1 MADRK
6 NKMEHGLV
14 GIPLDD
20 DFPGKIE
27 VRKLFDLTNKTA
39 IVTGAAHG
47 LGKQIALGLASFGA
61 DVVVADI
68 NVEEAEKTAKGIEE
82 IGRASLVV
90 NVNVTNL
97 PEIDEMVEKTLKKFG
112 KINICFN
119 IPGINIRKPALEL
132 TAQEFDQVIDTNLK
146 GLFYCAKAVG
156 QIMVNQKSGKM
167 INMASIMGI
176 CGTQNQSAYAAS
188 KGGII
193 QFTKVLALEWAA
205 SNVQVNAIAP
215 GYHMTLGP
223 LSKQYLE
230 TIEGRK
236 MMENILAKIPQNR
249 VAHSSEIIGPAV
261 FLASDASNFIT
272 GTVIV
277 PDGGWTAQ

>member
-1 MADRK
+1 MAVKK
-6 NKMEHGLV
+6 NNLAHGLAGV
-14 GIPLDD
+14 PLDD
-20 DFPGKIE
+20 EFPGKIE
-27 VRKLFDLTNKTA
+27 VKKMFDLTNKTA
-39 IVTGAAHG
+39 IVTGAANG

-61 DVVVADI
+61 DVVAADI
-68 NVEEAEKTAKGIEE
+68 DVQGAKETAKRIEE
-82 IGRASLVV
+82 MGRKSLVV

-97 PEIDEMVEKTLKKFG
+97 AEIDEMVEKTLNKFG
-112 KINICFN
+112 QINICFN
-119 IPGINIRKPALEL
+119 IPGINIRKPALEM
-132 TAQEFDQVIDTNLK
+132 TTDEFDQVIDINLK
-146 GLFYCAKAVG
+146 GLFYCARAVG
-156 QIMVNQKSGKM
+156 KIMVAQKSGKI

-193 QFTKVLALEWAA
+193 QFTKGLALEWAK

-215 GYHMTLGP
+215 GYHMTIGP
-223 LSKQYLE
+223 LAKQYLE
-230 TIEGRK
+230 TVEGRQ
-236 MMENILAKIPQNR
+236 MMESILMKIPQDR

-261 FLASDASNFIT
+261 FLASDASNYVT